1 MLEMLRNAFR
11 VPELRGRVLF
21 VFGMFGVFVV
31 GTHIPVPG
39 VDHRVLDA
47 LFEKHGAGVLGLI
60 DVFGGGA
67 LRRYSILA
75 MGIMPYITSSIM
87 MQLLTVAVPSLEQLQ
102 KEGGEAGRK
111 KISQYIRYLTIVLAV
126 VQAFG
131 MNMSFARAKI
141 FIGGPVGFVQVVV
154 AQTAGTC
161 FLMWLGELITE
172 KGIGNGV
179 SLIIFCGIVNRMP
192 YYMLQTYRLV
202 ASGAVSFFN
211 LLFFLVLF
219 FGTIVFVVLITQ
231 GQRRIPIQH
240 AQRVV
245 GTKMTRGGMSF
256 LPLRVNTAGVIP
268 IIFAIAI
275 VTIPATFL
283 QMIPSTHPM
292 YPYLNWIAM
301 RLSPAGGNVIGLT
314 LYAALVILFTY
325 FYTSVTMDISNMSD
339 NLKKWGSFVPGIRP
353 GKPTHDYLDRVV
365 SRITLAGAIF
375 LAIIAVLQYVV
386 PPATGIKTFSGI
398 VGGTSLL
405 IMVGVAL
412 ETMQQ
417 IEAHLLMRHYEGFIK

>member
-1 MLEMLRNAFR
+1 MLEMLRNALR
-11 VPELRGRVLF
+11 VPELRGRILF

-39 VDHRVLDA
+39 VNHDVLDA
-47 LFEKHGAGVLGLI
+47 LFARQGAGVLGLI

-75 MGIMPYITSSIM
+75 MGIMPYITASIM

-126 VQAFG
+126 VQAMG
-131 MNMSFARAKI
+131 MNITFARQGV
-141 FIGGPVGFVQVVV
+141 FIGGPFGFVQVVI

-192 YYMLQTYRLV
+192 FYVLQTYRLV
-202 ASGAVSFFN
+202 AAGSVGFFN
-211 LLFFLVLF
+211 LIFFLILF

-245 GTKMTRGGMSF
+245 GNKITRGGMSF

-275 VTIPATFL
+275 VTIPSTFL
-283 QMIPSTHPM
+283 QMVSPQHPI
-292 YPYLNWIAM
+292 YPYLKWITDKLTPWM
-301 RLSPAGGNVIGLT
+301 STFGLV

-325 FYTSVTMDISNMSD
+325 FYTSVTMNIQDMSD

-365 SRITLAGAIF
+365 SRITLAGAVF

-386 PPATGIKTFSGI
+386 PPATGIKTFSGV

-417 IEAHLLMRHYEGFIK
+417 IEAHLLMRHYEGFIR

>member
-11 VPELRGRVLF
+11 VPELRNRILF
-21 VFGMFGVFVV
+21 VFGMFGVFVI
-31 GTHIPVPG
+31 GIHIPVPG
-39 VDHRVLDA
+39 VNHQALAA
-47 LFEKHGAGVLGLI
+47 LFEKYGAGFLGLI

-75 MGIMPYITSSIM
+75 MGIAPYITASIM

-111 KISQYIRYLTIVLAV
+111 KISQYIRYLTVVLAV
-126 VQAFG
+126 LQAIGMNQLFARQGIFVGGAFG
-131 MNMSFARAKI
+131 FA
-141 FIGGPVGFVQVVV
+141 QVVV

-161 FLMWLGELITE
+161 FLMWLGEQITD

-192 YYMLQTYRLV
+192 FYAVQTYRLV

-211 LLFFLVLF
+211 LVFFLTVF
-219 FGTIVFVVLITQ
+219 TGTIVFVVLITQ
-231 GQRRIPIQH
+231 AQRRIPIQH

-245 GTKMTRGGMSF
+245 GNKITRGGMSF
-256 LPLRVNTAGVIP
+256 LPLRVNAAGVIP

-275 VTIPATFL
+275 VTIPSTI
-283 QMIPSTHPM
+283 QGMIPPQHFLAKPITIVGNLLTPWS
-292 YPYLNWIAM
+292 
-301 RLSPAGGNVIGLT
+301 SPVGLV
-314 LYAALVILFTY
+314 LYAAMVVLFTY
-325 FYTSVTMDISNMSD
+325 FYTAVTMNIQDMAD
-339 NLKKWGSFVPGIRP
+339 NLKRWGSFIPGIRP
-353 GKPTHDYLDRVV
+353 GKPTHDYLDRVM
-365 SRITLAGAIF
+365 SRITLAGAMF
-375 LAIIAVLQYVV
+375 LAVIAVLQYVV
-386 PPATGIKTFSGI
+386 PQLTGITTFTGV